1 MINPFTLASIAAN
14 HKNFRAQSVLEE
26 GAGVFRLFLGVHVGS
41 GVQIAMDPVKTR
53 QGTLQCSTHG
63 T

>member
-1 MINPFTLASIAAN
+1 MINPFPLASIAAN
-14 HKNFRAQSVLEE
+14 HRNFRAQSVLE